1 MIQVHITHITDTHM
15 CVYIRVSYIC
25 VDAFYSGGFIKLRI
39 SRYAFTC
46 HIALLVIGYSNQLC
60 DMKMEFIVF
69 VVLQLFVGRHFKSDM
84 WTISRAIIMW
94 GGMEFG

>member
-1 MIQVHITHITDTHM
+1 M

-69 VVLQLFVGRHFKSDM
+69 VVLQYHLPPQTFCKTTH
-84 WTISRAIIMW
+84 TINVFILKHIGAKLQA
-94 GGMEFG
+94 